1 MLPQLINATLFSSFY
16 LSSVFVKERDVK
28 MNELFKYSFKFL
40 ISSLGFAL
48 KSALK
53 FLFWLENIL
62 ATREE

>member
-40 ISSLGFAL
+40 ISSLGFTL
-48 KSALK
+48 KSTLK